1 MRSYW
6 LRLGKCVPASLG
18 GAGLL
23 GLERMGRGLR
33 NNRVSCF
40 WQKISED
47 LLLMV
52 LSTIQR
58 KPHCSDYNLFK
69 QSKKECISMV
79 VYYMKNKSVQ
89 NQQKLNMIVDSFR
102 FVYMNIDKRIG
113 CDR

>member
-58 KPHCSDYNLFK
+58 KPHCSDYNFFQ
-69 QSKKECISMV
+69 QSKKGCINRRLLYEEQECSESTKIK
-79 VYYMKNKSVQ
+79 Y
-89 NQQKLNMIVDSFR
+89 DCR
-102 FVYMNIDKRIG
+102 FVYIYEYL
-113 CDR
+113 